1 MNYKIVIRVLA
12 FLSIFLGLGM
22 LLPLPF
28 SYYYGSGDAQAF
40 LISAAVCFSIG
51 ILAFLTNDK
60 KTDLKTKDG
69 FAIVT
74 FGWIIMALLGSLPY
88 MLSGAIPSFADAF
101 FESMSG
107 FTTTGSTILS
117 EIEILPK
124 GILLWRSI
132 THWFGGMGIIVLTIA
147 ILPFLGIG
155 GMSLFKAESPGP
167 ISDRLK
173 PRITQTAKLLWGVYL
188 LFTASELVLLMT
200 GGMDFYNALNHS
212 FATLATGGFS
222 TYNASIAGQ
231 SAYIQYIIIFFMFV
245 AGTNFSLHYHWLRG
259 DFKSVIKSKEFQFYV
274 TMVII
279 SSVVIFTDVY
289 SLYEGAVEPAA
300 RDVLFQVLAIVTT
313 TGFATADFEQ
323 WSTGTQILLL
333 ALMFSG
339 GMAGSTSGGMKVIR
353 IMLLLK
359 FAYNQFV
366 KVLHPRAIVPI
377 KIGDSRIDDKVIHD
391 VLGFFVLYVF
401 ILGAST
407 YLLIIFGLDFE
418 TAIGSAITAVNNIG
432 PGLNLTGPTDN
443 FGFLPDISKWLLS
456 FLMLVGRLEV
466 LTVIILLAPSYW
478 KK

>member
-40 LISAAVCFSIG
+40 LISAAICFVIG
-51 ILAFLTNDK
+51 ILAFLTNDN

-88 MLSGAIPSFADAF
+88 VISGAIPSFTDAF

-107 FTTTGSTILS
+107 FTTTGSTILT
-117 EIEILPK
+117 EIESLPK

-188 LFTASELVLLMT
+188 LFTVAELVLLMT
-200 GGMDFYNALNHS
+200 GGMDFFNALNHS

-222 TYNASIAGQ
+222 TYNSSIAGQ

-274 TMVII
+274 AMVFI
-279 SSVVIFTDVY
+279 SSVIIFTDIY
-289 SLYEGAVEPAA
+289 SMYEGAVEPAA
-300 RDVLFQVLAIVTT
+300 RDVFFQVIAIVTT

-323 WSTGTQILLL
+323 WSTASQILIL

-377 KIGDSRIDDKVIHD
+377 KIGDARIDDKVIHD
-391 VLGFFVLYVF
+391 VLGYFVLYIF
-401 ILGAST
+401 ILGGST

-418 TAIGSAITAVNNIG
+418 TAIGSAVTAINNIG

>member
-28 SYYYGSGDAQAF
+28 CYYYDSGDAQAF
-40 LISAAVCFSIG
+40 LISAAICFSIG
-51 ILAFLTNDK
+51 ILSFLTNDK

-69 FAIVT
+69 FAIVS

-117 EIEILPK
+117 EIESLPQ

-173 PRITQTAKLLWGVYL
+173 PRITQTAKLLWGVY
-188 LFTASELVLLMT
+188 VLLTVTELGLLMI
-200 GGMDFYNALNHS
+200 GGMDFYHSLNHA
-212 FATLATGGFS
+212 FATMATGGFS
-222 TYNASIAGQ
+222 TKNLSLAGETP
-231 SAYIQYIIIFFMFV
+231 YTQYIVIIFMFI
-245 AGTNFSLHYHWLRG
+245 AGTNFSLHYHWMRG
-259 DFKSVIKSKEFQFYV
+259 DVRSVFKSTEFRVYIF
-274 TMVII
+274 II
-279 SSVVIFTDVY
+279 FFTSIFIFTDVY
-289 SLYEGAVEPAA
+289 HLYAGAVEPAI
-300 RDVLFQVLAIVTT
+300 RDVLFHVIAVITT
-313 TGFATADFEQ
+313 TGFATSDFEQ
-323 WSTGTQILLL
+323 WSNSSQIMTL
-333 ALMFSG
+333 ALMFVG

-353 IMLLLK
+353 VILLIK

-377 KIGDSRIDDKVIHD
+377 KVGDTRIEDKVIHD
-391 VLGFFVLYVF
+391 VLGFFVLYMF
-401 ILGAST
+401 ILGVSI
-407 YLLIIFGLDFE
+407 YLLILFGLDLE
-418 TAIGSAITAVNNIG
+418 SAIGSGVTAINNIG

>member
-1 MNYKIVIRVLA
+1 MNYKIVLRVLA
-12 FLSIFLGLGM
+12 FLSIFLGFGM

-28 SYYYGSGDAQAF
+28 SYYYGSGDAQP
-40 LISAAVCFSIG
+40 LIVSAAICFAIG
-51 ILAFLTNDK
+51 TLAFITTDK
-60 KTDLKTKDG
+60 KNDLKTKDG

-88 MLSGAIPSFADAF
+88 VLSGAIPSFTDAF

-117 EIEILPK
+117 DIESLPK

-188 LFTASELVLLMT
+188 LFTTAQLVLLML
-200 GGMDFYNALNHS
+200 GGMDFYNSLNHA

-222 TYNASIAGQ
+222 TYNSSIAGQ
-231 SAYIQYIIIFFMFV
+231 SAYIQYVIIFFMFI
-245 AGTNFSLHYHWLRG
+245 AGTNFSLHYHWLKG
-259 DFKSVIKSKEFQFYV
+259 DFKSVVKSTEFQFYFF
-274 TMVII
+274 MVLI
-279 SSVVIFTDVY
+279 SSVFIFTDVY
-289 SLYEGAVEPAA
+289 NMYEGAVEPAI
-300 RDVLFQVLAIVTT
+300 RDVVFQVLAIVTT

-323 WSTGTQILLL
+323 WSMASQVLIL

-339 GMAGSTSGGMKVIR
+339 GMAGSTSGGMKIIR
-353 IMLLLK
+353 VMLLLK
-359 FAYNQFV
+359 FARKQFV
-366 KVLHPRAIVPI
+366 KVLHPKAISPI
-377 KIGDSRIDDKVIHD
+377 KVGDTTIDDKVIRD
-391 VLGFFVLYVF
+391 VLGYFVLYIF
-401 ILGAST
+401 ILAISI
-407 YLLIIFGLDFE
+407 YLLILFGLDLE
-418 TAIGSAITAVNNIG
+418 SAVGSAVTAINNIG

-443 FGFLPDISKWLLS
+443 FGFLPDFSKWLLS

>member
-28 SYYYGSGDAQAF
+28 SYYYDSGDAQAF
-40 LISAAVCFSIG
+40 LISAAICFSIG

-117 EIEILPK
+117 EIETLPK

-188 LFTASELVLLMT
+188 LFTSAELVLLMT

-274 TMVII
+274 AMVFV

-359 FAYNQFV
+359 FAYNQFI

-391 VLGFFVLYVF
+391 VLGFFVLYIF
-401 ILGAST
+401 ILGGST

-418 TAIGSAITAVNNIG
+418 TAIGSAVTAVNNIG

>member
-1 MNYKIVIRVLA
+1 
-12 FLSIFLGLGM
+12 
-22 LLPLPF
+22 
-28 SYYYGSGDAQAF
+28 
-40 LISAAVCFSIG
+40 
-51 ILAFLTNDK
+51 
-60 KTDLKTKDG
+60 
-69 FAIVT
+69 
-74 FGWIIMALLGSLPY
+74 
-88 MLSGAIPSFADAF
+88 
-101 FESMSG
+101 MSG

-117 EIEILPK
+117 EIETLPK

-188 LFTASELVLLMT
+188 LFTVAELVLLMT

-259 DFKSVIKSKEFQFYV
+259 DFKSVVKSKEFQFYV
-274 TMVII
+274 AMVFI
-279 SSVVIFTDVY
+279 SSIVIFTDVY

-359 FAYNQFV
+359 FAYNQFI

-391 VLGFFVLYVF
+391 VLGFFVLYIF
-401 ILGAST
+401 ILGGAT
-407 YLLIIFGLDFE
+407 YLLVIFGLDFE
-418 TAIGSAITAVNNIG
+418 TAIGSAVTAVNNIG

>member
-1 MNYKIVIRVLA
+1 MNYKIVIKVLA

-28 SYYYGSGDAQAF
+28 CYYYGSGDAQAF
-40 LISAAVCFSIG
+40 LISAAICFSIG
-51 ILAFLTNDK
+51 ILAFLNNDK
-60 KTDLKTKDG
+60 KTELKTRDG

-107 FTTTGSTILS
+107 FTTTGSTILT
-117 EIEILPK
+117 EIESLPQ
-124 GILLWRSI
+124 GILLWRST

-167 ISDRLK
+167 ISDKLK
-173 PRITQTAKLLWGVYL
+173 PRITQTAKLLWAVYL
-188 LFTASELVLLMT
+188 ILTVTQLSLLMV
-200 GGMDFYNALNHS
+200 GGMDFFHSLNHS
-212 FATLATGGFS
+212 FATMATGGFS
-222 TYNASIAGQ
+222 TKNLSLAGETP
-231 SAYIQYIIIFFMFV
+231 YTQYIVIIFMFL
-245 AGTNFSLHYHWLRG
+245 AGTNFSLHYHWMRG
-259 DFKSVIKSKEFQFYV
+259 DFKSVYKSTEFRVYV
-274 TMVII
+274 FII
-279 SSVVIFTDVY
+279 LFSSTVIFTDVY
-289 SLYEGAVEPAA
+289 QIYAGAVEPAI
-300 RDVLFQVLAIVTT
+300 RDVLFHVVTVITT
-313 TGFATADFEQ
+313 TGFATSDFEM
-323 WSTGTQILLL
+323 WSTSSQVMTL
-333 ALMFSG
+333 ALMFVG

-353 IMLLLK
+353 VILLFK

-377 KIGDSRIDDKVIHD
+377 KVGNTRIEDKVIHD

-401 ILGAST
+401 IIAVSI
-407 YLLIIFGLDFE
+407 YLLILFGLDLE
-418 TAIGSAITAVNNIG
+418 SAIGSAVTSINNIG
-432 PGLNLTGPTDN
+432 PGLNLTGPTKN

>member
-28 SYYYGSGDAQAF
+28 CYYYGSGDAQAF
-40 LISAAVCFSIG
+40 LISAAICFTLG
-51 ILAFLTNDK
+51 ILAFVTNDK
-60 KTDLKTKDG
+60 RTDLKTKDG

-107 FTTTGSTILS
+107 FTTTGATILS
-117 EIEILPK
+117 EIESLPK

-173 PRITQTAKLLWGVYL
+173 PRITQTAKLLWGVY
-188 LFTASELVLLMT
+188 VLLTATELGLLMV
-200 GGMDFYNALNHS
+200 GGMDFYHSLNHA
-212 FATLATGGFS
+212 FATMATGGFS
-222 TYNASIAGQ
+222 TRNMSLMNETPYT
-231 SAYIQYIIIFFMFV
+231 QYIIILFMFI
-245 AGTNFSLHYHWLRG
+245 AGTNFSLHYYWMRG
-259 DFKSVIKSKEFQFYV
+259 DFKSVYKSTEFKVYV
-274 TMVII
+274 FIILFTSVII
-279 SSVVIFTDVY
+279 FTEVFQHY
-289 SLYEGAVEPAA
+289 AGAVEPAI
-300 RDVLFQVLAIVTT
+300 RDVLFHVVSVITT

-323 WSTGTQILLL
+323 WSSAAQMMTL
-333 ALMFSG
+333 ALMFIG

-353 IMLLLK
+353 VILLFK

-377 KIGDSRIDDKVIHD
+377 KIGDTRIDDKVIHD
-391 VLGFFVLYVF
+391 VLGFFVLYIGIIAASIY
-401 ILGAST
+401 IL
-407 YLLIIFGLDFE
+407 IFFGLDLE
-418 TAIGSAITAVNNIG
+418 TAIGSAVTAINNIG

-443 FGFLPDISKWLLS
+443 FGFLPDVSKWLLS

>member
-28 SYYYGSGDAQAF
+28 CYYYGSGDVQAF
-40 LISAAVCFSIG
+40 LISAAICFTIG
-51 ILAFLTNDK
+51 TLAFLTNDK

-74 FGWIIMALLGSLPY
+74 FGWIIMALLGALPY
-88 MLSGAIPSFADAF
+88 IFSGAIPSFTDAF

-117 EIEILPK
+117 DIESLPK

-173 PRITQTAKLLWGVYL
+173 PRITQTAKLLWGVY
-188 LFTASELVLLMT
+188 VLLTATELALLMV
-200 GGMDFYNALNHS
+200 GGMDFYHSLNHA
-212 FATLATGGFS
+212 FATMATGGFS
-222 TYNASIAGQ
+222 TRNLSLVNETPYT
-231 SAYIQYIIIFFMFV
+231 QYIIMIFMFI
-245 AGTNFSLHYHWLRG
+245 AGTNFSLHYYWMRG
-259 DFKSVIKSKEFQFYV
+259 DFKSVFKSTEFRVYV
-274 TMVII
+274 FII
-279 SSVVIFTDVY
+279 IFTSTLIFTEVFQ
-289 SLYEGAVEPAA
+289 LYAGAVEPAI
-300 RDVLFQVLAIVTT
+300 RDVLFHVITVITT
-313 TGFATADFEQ
+313 TGFATSDFEQ
-323 WSTGTQILLL
+323 WSSAAQVMTL
-333 ALMFSG
+333 ALMFMG

-353 IMLLLK
+353 VILLFK

-377 KIGDSRIDDKVIHD
+377 KIGDTRIEDKVIHD
-391 VLGFFVLYVF
+391 VLGFFVLYVGIIAVSIYML
-401 ILGAST
+401 IL
-407 YLLIIFGLDFE
+407 FGLDLE
-418 TAIGSAITAVNNIG
+418 TAIGSAVTAINNIG

-443 FGFLPDISKWLLS
+443 FGFLPDVSKWLLS

>member
-28 SYYYGSGDAQAF
+28 CYYYGSGDAQAF
-40 LISAAVCFSIG
+40 LISAAICFTIG
-51 ILAFLTNDK
+51 ILAFVTNDK
-60 KTDLKTKDG
+60 RTDLKTKDG

-88 MLSGAIPSFADAF
+88 VLSGAIPSFSDAF

-107 FTTTGSTILS
+107 FTTTGATILS
-117 EIEILPK
+117 EIESLPK

-173 PRITQTAKLLWGVYL
+173 PRITQTAKLLWGVY
-188 LFTASELVLLMT
+188 VLLTATELALLMV
-200 GGMDFYNALNHS
+200 GGMDFFHSLNHA
-212 FATLATGGFS
+212 FATMATGGFS
-222 TYNASIAGQ
+222 TRNMSLMNETPYT
-231 SAYIQYIIIFFMFV
+231 QYIIILFMFI
-245 AGTNFSLHYHWLRG
+245 AGTNFSLHYYWMRG
-259 DFKSVIKSKEFQFYV
+259 DIKSVFKSTEFRVYV
-274 TMVII
+274 SIILFTSVII
-279 SSVVIFTDVY
+279 FTEVFQ
-289 SLYEGAVEPAA
+289 LYVGAVEPAV
-300 RDVLFQVLAIVTT
+300 RDVLFHVVSVITT

-323 WSTGTQILLL
+323 WSSAAQMMTLG
-333 ALMFSG
+333 LMFIG

-353 IMLLLK
+353 VILLFK

-377 KIGDSRIDDKVIHD
+377 KIGDTRIEDKVIHD
-391 VLGFFVLYVF
+391 VLGFFVLYVGIIAISIYML
-401 ILGAST
+401 IL
-407 YLLIIFGLDFE
+407 FGLDLE
-418 TAIGSAITAVNNIG
+418 TAIGSAVTAINNIG

-443 FGFLPDISKWLLS
+443 FGFLPDVSKWLLS

>member
-40 LISAAVCFSIG
+40 LISAAICFSIG

-117 EIEILPK
+117 EIETLPK